1 MFLTAAEELGC
12 SSTVSLPFIYEYVDI
27 RCPLLLPIF
36 IHAFVR
42 SVNVYQKFEGKFI
55 EIKFMGITL
64 GCKLSALA

>member
-42 SVNVYQKFEGKFI
+42 SVNVY
-55 EIKFMGITL
+55 
-64 GCKLSALA
+64 